1 MILLRPYPFSVHTA
15 HKLSYAVGAGLF
27 TFLFLGIVQP
37 YSMTDVSSLSD
48 WLSISVYGLIV
59 GATVFL
65 SELLL
70 PFAFPNVFR
79 DEQWNFLKQILF
91 SVVTLLFIIL
101 ALTIFQKVLGNSF
114 SILNLAKYVLTIGVF
129 LIITF
134 TFIDER
140 LLLRNKLEQAEKLVV
155 SKKSSSG
162 DTAPKV
168 SLRGQSEKETIE
180 LMPEQ
185 FIYAVADGNYVSI
198 YWWQGDEMQRTLLR
212 QTFKNV
218 AQQLAGQFNLIQTHR
233 GYIVN
238 RDHVEDVSGNKNGL
252 QLSIKGISHRVPV
265 SRSYVAS
272 FQG

>member
-15 HKLSYAVGAGLF
+15 HKLSYAIGAGVF
-27 TFLFLGIVQP
+27 TVLFLGIVQP
-37 YSMTDVSSLSD
+37 YSMTTVSSLSD
-48 WLSISVYGLIV
+48 WLSVSVYGLIV

-79 DEQWNFLKQILF
+79 DERWNFLKQILF
-91 SVVTLLFIIL
+91 SVVTLLFITL
-101 ALTIFQKVLGNSF
+101 ALGFFQKLLGNSF
-114 SILNLAKYVLTIGVF
+114 SVLSLAKYVLTIGSF
-129 LIITF
+129 LIVTF

-140 LLLRNKLEQAEKLVV
+140 LLLRNRLEQAEKLVV
-155 SKKSSSG
+155 SKKANSSESV
-162 DTAPKV
+162 PKV
-168 SLRGQSEKETIE
+168 SLRGQSDKETIE

-218 AQQLAGQFNLIQTHR
+218 AQQLAGQFNLVQTHR

-252 QLSIKGISHRVPV
+252 QLSIKRISHRVPV
-265 SRSYVAS
+265 SRPYVAS